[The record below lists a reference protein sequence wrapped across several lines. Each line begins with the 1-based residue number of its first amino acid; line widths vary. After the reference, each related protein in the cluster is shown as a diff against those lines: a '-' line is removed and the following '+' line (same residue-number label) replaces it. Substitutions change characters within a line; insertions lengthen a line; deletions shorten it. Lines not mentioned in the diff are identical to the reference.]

1 VKRESRI
8 VLLVSIHLAVVAA
21 CAVIGMHLMQ
31 PVTGTNPGPQPF
43 LDRLER
49 SAAGSAVAAEAG
61 LLALWAAYGRQRQLW
76 RLLGVTAGDA
86 LLALVRV
93 PSLDHGLLRR
103 VFSSLALITV
113 LILVII
119 KTILFF
125 VRSSDREREERA
137 GTRRFHFSIVQLLSA
152 TAGTAVVA
160 YLVRVLFYRDQSFA
174 RLMAVAITLAADWA
188 TRADCHRRQR
198 AGAVLALACAISAF
212 DALSLFGPLRLGEL
226 FGPVATIMSEE
237 LLQLWAGSQVAYC
250 TQAAI
255 LVTTLWIVRSPRF
268 NLRSG

>member
-160 YLVRVLFYRDQSFA
+160 YLSRSEFRAINGGSHNAGSRLGNAGGLPPEATSRGSPCFGMRDKCF
-174 RLMAVAITLAADWA
+174 RCPELVWAVASRRTLRSCRDHYVGG
-188 TRADCHRRQR
+188 TLTIVGGLPGSLLHPGSNSRN
-198 AGAVLALACAISAF
+198 
-212 DALSLFGPLRLGEL
+212 DALDCPQ
-226 FGPVATIMSEE
+226 PPI
-237 LLQLWAGSQVAYC
+237 QLA
-250 TQAAI
+250 
-255 LVTTLWIVRSPRF
+255 
-268 NLRSG
+268 